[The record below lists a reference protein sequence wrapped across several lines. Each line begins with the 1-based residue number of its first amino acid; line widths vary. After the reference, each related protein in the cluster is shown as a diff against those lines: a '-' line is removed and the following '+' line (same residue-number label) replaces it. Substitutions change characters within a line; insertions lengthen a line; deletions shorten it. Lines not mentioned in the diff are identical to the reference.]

1 MKISPEKGYLISS
14 ALSSNGLRTLGVY
27 EIVESEK
34 RLSLPERIL
43 TLSRDDSVDSLSSE
57 QLNTSSLAIVQLV
70 EGDDP
75 VLGVQIEMNDDKYEE
90 VSLDELRQRIIGF
103 CLNRAVIASMGPR
116 ESHDEVASFVN
127 SILDDSEANKGE
139 DQIKIGQYL

>member
-1 MKISPEKGYLISS
+1 MSISPEKGYLISS

-57 QLNTSSLAIVQLV
+57 RLNTSSLAIAQLV
-70 EGDDP
+70 EDDDP
-75 VLGVQIEMNDDKYEE
+75 VLGVQIEMKDDKYEE
-90 VSLDELRQRIIGF
+90 VSLDELRQRIIDF
-103 CLNRAVIASMGPR
+103 CLNRAVIASMGPI

>member
-1 MKISPEKGYLISS
+1 MKINPENGYLISS

-43 TLSRDDSVDSLSSE
+43 TLSRDDSVDSLPGE
-57 QLNTSSLAIVQLV
+57 LLNTSSLAIAQLV

-75 VLGVQIEMNDDKYEE
+75 VLGVQTEMKDHKYEE
-90 VSLDELRQRIIGF
+90 VTLDELRQRIIDF
-103 CLNRAVIASMGPR
+103 CLNRTVIASMGPR
-116 ESHDEVASFVN
+116 GPQAEVTSFVN
-127 SILDDSEANKGE
+127 SILDDSEAKSGK
-139 DQIKIGQYL
+139 DQIKVGQYL